1 MCHDRGGVG
10 GWRRH
15 PVTMPEGDTLY
26 KTAAR
31 LRPALEGGELVRF
44 EAPRLQGLRP
54 RPGERI
60 DWVRAVGKHLLI
72 GCSGG
77 LIIDTH
83 LQMAGTWRL
92 VETGGRWPKPQHLL
106 RCRVDVRDWQ
116 AVCFSAPM
124 VRTWPVADL
133 GTSRSPLAHLG
144 PDLCL
149 VDADLDAAVEAIER
163 LAEPDADVGDVL
175 LDQRCCCG
183 VGNVYR
189 NEVCWAL
196 KLHPATPVGSLDRA
210 ARRRLVT
217 TAARQLRANLV
228 GGQRRTVPGGLAVY
242 ERAGASCRRC
252 ATPIATRRMGAGQRV
267 TFWCPT
273 CQEEPLGEPKRRR

>member
-1 MCHDRGGVG
+1 
-10 GWRRH
+10 
-15 PVTMPEGDTLY
+15 MPEGDTLF

-31 LRPALEGGELVRF
+31 LRPALVGKEMVRF
-44 EAPRLQGLRP
+44 EAVRMQGLRP

-60 DWVRAVGKHLLI
+60 DWVRSVGKHLLI

-77 LIIDTH
+77 LIVDTH

-92 VETGGRWPKPQHLL
+92 VEAGGRWPKPQHLL
-106 RCRVDVRDWQ
+106 RCRIDVADWQ
-116 AVCFSAPM
+116 ALCFSAPM

-133 GTSRSPLAHLG
+133 DTPRSPLARLG
-144 PDLCL
+144 PDLCTL
-149 VDADLDAAVEAIER
+149 EADLDAAVDAIER
-163 LAEPDADVGDVL
+163 HAEPDTEVGDVL

-196 KLHPATPVGSLDRA
+196 RIHPATPIASLDRP
-210 ARRRLVT
+210 ARRRMVA

-228 GGQRRTVPGGLAVY
+228 GGQRRTVAGGLAVY
-242 ERAGASCRRC
+242 DRAGSPCRRC
-252 ATPIATRRMGAGQRV
+252 ATRISTRRMGADQRV
-267 TFWCPT
+267 TFWCPA
-273 CQEEPLGEPKRRR
+273 CQGEPTE